1 MTGHNSGIKYQ
12 KIQNTVKKKKS
23 QKYLQA
29 CIIDYLRMVTNTG
42 FVIVFS
48 GNAAYKQL
56 DTNSKCNVIFAKSI
70 IWLSFC
76 YYKNTAKIPELTV
89 PLTHSN

>member
-1 MTGHNSGIKYQ
+1 M
-12 KIQNTVKKKKS
+12 
-23 QKYLQA
+23 QA

-76 YYKNTAKIPELTV
+76 YYKNIAKIPELTV
-89 PLTHSN
+89 PINSFQLRLPA